1 MFIMFHWLVGCSCSC
16 PAAQLVAG
24 PSYFNI
30 NKNFSLA
37 TPCSMLEGLDTNYV
51 SGAYKSSSNVILG
64 DVLIV
69 TTMAMWAMR
78 FVYVEK
84 VVTKYEVPP
93 ILAVGWDGVLG
104 FLTLSLLLIPMYYI
118 PVGVEF
124 GQNPRHVLE
133 DALDGF
139 HQLAHNNL
147 LIVAYCSVSFSVSLF
162 NWSVFTLTKERVFGL
177 LKLSPSHPISCIFLC
192 LH

>member
-1 MFIMFHWLVGCSCSC
+1 M
-16 PAAQLVAG
+16 QL
-24 PSYFNI
+24 
-30 NKNFSLA
+30 L
-37 TPCSMLEGLDTNYV
+37 
-51 SGAYKSSSNVILG
+51 
-64 DVLIV
+64 
-69 TTMAMWAMR
+69 MALRM
-78 FVYVEK
+78 VYLEK
-84 VVTKYEVPP
+84 VLNKYDVPP
-93 ILAVGWDGVLG
+93 PLAVGWEGFLG

-147 LIVAYCSVSFSVSLF
+147 LLAAYCSVSLSVSLF

-177 LKLSPSHPISCIFLC
+177 LKLSTSHQISCIFLC
-192 LH
+192 LHSCNQLSVQPSAHFFSSLTVSSHITITLS